1 MGGNF
6 CPYYKDK
13 EVFEQFNQIITALG
27 GKPMSEEEFK
37 SRELRNQRS
46 GLDYSAMEAAYRM
59 WELNNGHSYDKAPNG
74 EDSIIFQSLLRKN
87 NNDVNAAI
95 RAKSAIYTKNFA
107 DKYGD
112 WLGLNNENEIATILK
127 KAKANGTFMKAPN
140 GKPTNL
146 TERQWL
152 QVRTKAFKEWFGD
165 WENDPENASKVI
177 DENGEPLVVYHGTL
191 GEFTIFDFNKL
202 GEVTGQGYYT
212 DHIIG
217 EKIPFDSSY
226 AFFFTDNKE
235 AAYSYK
241 NLAIYN
247 QNQFRSKVYWNLQS
261 IFEGDKYSFTEFE
274 GKDKEEQKNFIDNV
288 VSPFMGFDVRREANA
303 IIDGK
308 STLTEKQKKE
318 YAEKFKQTARKIEN
332 LTDARS
338 ISNKRNNLEREKKEL
353 KFILDNK
360 EAIING
366 TLLSPFQHYALSI
379 TTNYGNWDRGDVYLT
394 INYKDGKYEVLGLTH
409 KAGDWKQ
416 ITSDNFDAVVAEWQ
430 RGINGNEA
438 NLVKEEK
445 EGKYDSK
452 GNIME
457 VFLNIKNPLEHDYE
471 GSAFPDMYGKDRK
484 YPTAYIAA
492 RQMKKARSE
501 GRDGVI
507 YRNVRDPFLM
517 TSYGIL
523 GANQVKSATDNN
535 GEFSTEDD
543 RIRNSNIPLDQN
555 GEPALQSKAN
565 KTDYFGEKFDK
576 AFPESLFGKDV
587 NKRLMDGESVPS
599 NEILD
604 ILIQKNTIS
613 DANADLAQVLH
624 YYNIPVKFEAI
635 DEPGALMAFKI
646 EDGERYIAIDAY
658 KMTLVSKRYASD
670 AFLHEIVHHITED
683 TLYHPVTEEQK
694 EFKKLNH
701 DLWEFFNNLYPASQY
716 GRLNDFY
723 CLKDEYEF
731 AAEFMTNRSVREMLF
746 NYGKK
751 QYHEGNKSILSKI
764 VRFIKSAFR
773 ALFVKDPKIKELKE
787 YQKKFEDYIYNNKVF
802 NPGVPTSE
810 LLNEMIDKLD
820 YDTLNQEWLMD
831 EQKKLSRSHLHVIM
845 PEIETGEL
853 KQGIE
858 DGDKEAEREV
868 NKLAKSIVE
877 TLEKRLAAVLA
888 SNLSPQLKSSLSQ
901 EMQTQ
906 IQQFKSEQVSK
917 YRAII
922 TLLSQVAP
930 QITEDIQNIQR
941 LNKNNMLTSDTFYMY
956 NKHDYF
962 GAYDR
967 ILKDIEEALA
977 KDSVVRYL
985 SSTEQE
991 GTEDERME
999 DIKRFYNI
1007 TKKCQSKITSA
1018 ISIMNQ
1024 ILLRNV
1030 KRDLAIIANETNS
1043 PNMAAF
1049 VQQMDNYGVD
1059 IGWLSQTFG
1068 DASRSNNEELKALV
1082 YLVNKANNESDKLL
1096 NAKSTQLVK
1105 LQQALKN
1112 GESLQ
1117 DLYEKD
1123 NGYATGYL
1131 VRKYNYG
1138 KFYNDYN
1145 EFMNKLNLSL
1155 GLDPKNRIIP
1165 DDEEIRI
1172 QWQTKKNEWLDKH
1185 CDRKFTKEYYDN
1197 FIKLSQVTREAY
1209 DLIQNQIK
1217 VIKQKCYDEKTGYY
1231 DYDDLT
1237 KQEWDDLNDL
1247 YSQKRRLSSKYRA
1260 DGSEKAEGD
1269 DDYTIYKEL
1278 SQLRENL
1285 YSDNHAHVNREAWQK
1300 ARNKIIEKCG
1310 GLEEMKK
1317 GTDNKDFDWKRLRKW
1332 DSRNSKVTLKMNSE
1346 GNKPLLFEAID
1357 NELPVKA
1364 VYDVIDKNGKSDGGA
1379 KYDANKKTINEILAP
1394 CRNQYTGEVDPKLL
1408 TKGSKLKIQE
1418 LERENAQIAR
1428 AARKRNPQIRD
1439 AERLYAK
1446 IFDKYATRESTDTYK
1461 RQLRLVQKKAA
1472 ETNNEH
1478 LIDAFRA
1485 ATGSYKMLDSEIV
1498 IYRLHKWYNKI
1509 AVKDEYKDQFVDIT
1523 PGDGWLDK
1531 DDSKFINKDFDESEG
1546 MSMVPKKSLYDNSK
1560 AYAKVMNSKT
1570 LKALYDAVYQT
1581 IDEANQLQTVRN
1593 YYDSYM
1599 LPQITGSDFKAAK
1612 ATKWA
1617 EAWKYIKDNKNGSLW
1632 KRIIENPYTDT
1643 PKTTIVGAAIGA
1655 IGGGLLAGV
1664 AGATLGATI
1673 GAGVGFQKGLLG
1685 TKHLMQ
1691 QNEQDEVFG
1700 QALNNIFSKTDE
1712 FGNTLEINNPD
1723 FLESSGMRADGRQ
1736 LNMIPIYYTK
1746 KLDNPAQITSDLI
1759 GSVCQYYDKSVR
1771 FNKRSQIKDTCEAIV
1786 DHIGQRKYLNT
1797 AGSSFE
1803 GLKTATQ
1810 NQMDGKKRVSVVDD
1824 GRNSRTYQAAKKFL
1838 EMNLYDIRQDKGW
1851 GATMSKIGAAFRN
1864 LATIVNLG
1872 GNPVVA
1878 FTGFFTL
1885 VWNDMV
1891 NSVVGYKYGKG
1902 AFLTHPAKYIK
1913 SWLMEDETNMSAGKE
1928 VMKSIIRSFKGGTYI
1943 AKNLTN
1949 DVHQLLMEE
1958 YNIAGQLDIKGK
1970 NSNRNRWLEII
1981 SRHAIFGGLTLADYV
1996 SKGHVME
2003 SVLMSYKY
2011 IDGHFVTKTDVIINN
2026 MGKSESEIKAAIKQ
2040 YDKARSLRSIF
2051 KAKNFEL
2058 VVDDKYKD
2066 AYAEVENEIKNKIIR
2081 YGAAADG
2088 VPTATQKAAITTS
2101 FIGSCILMHRQ
2112 YLPMMIQERFQ
2123 KGQYNLD
2130 TQEYELGVFRAVG
2143 SLLLAPLIDARKI
2156 AGGSIVTAP
2165 FNKKFWKTLGK
2176 EYKHE
2181 FKSLLNPY
2189 SERDINGVPA
2199 YVYQQAV
2206 KQFVVEIAMYNLL
2219 LSPLVGFICSKADE
2233 DDKKDELLLQ
2243 FAAFLLRRLQWEA
2256 FTPYRA
2262 DDLRSNFRTVTAA
2275 QGLADKS
2282 EAFCNSL
2289 IRWYSPQGS
2298 LFNTFLGFEN
2308 SKTKQ
2313 YDPIVKKGAYK
2324 GWTKLERDAFKLFV
2338 PHHSAYE
2345 QINDARAKRIYYE
2358 NQIMQIEK

>member
-146 TERQWL
+146 TEKQWL

-165 WENDPENASKVI
+165 WEKVARSSKYRESNDIPNSITSATYQGVGVGPAEFDADMAPDGGKRIIVLGNKYIGEIPIFETKDKIKMGGAIGAATEIEEEYRGKGYGKKAHIALANIAKSEGKVLYSDSSNSDAEDALWKSLVKEGIAEVVSEKPKVGHWNHTTYRIINDALPQADDIDSGDRDVSKVV
-177 DENGEPLVVYHGTL
+177 DENGEPLVVYH
-191 GEFTIFDFNKL
+191 
-202 GEVTGQGYYT
+202 
-212 DHIIG
+212 H
-217 EKIPFDSSY
+217 
-226 AFFFTDNKE
+226 TDN
-235 AAYSYK
+235 S
-241 NLAIYN
+241 NLA
-247 QNQFRSKVYWNLQS
+247 
-261 IFEGDKYSFTEFE
+261 EFSTDFDNYFA
-274 GKDKEEQKNFIDNV
+274 KD
-288 VSPFMGFDVRREANA
+288 G
-303 IIDGK
+303 G
-308 STLTEKQKKE
+308 T
-318 YAEKFKQTARKIEN
+318 
-332 LTDARS
+332 
-338 ISNKRNNLEREKKEL
+338 
-353 KFILDNK
+353 K
-360 EAIING
+360 EAIFFDENKTG
-366 TLLSPFQHYALSI
+366 TL
-379 TTNYGNWDRGDVYLT
+379 NR
-394 INYKDGKYEVLGLTH
+394 
-409 KAGDWKQ
+409 
-416 ITSDNFDAVVAEWQ
+416 
-430 RGINGNEA
+430 
-438 NLVKEEK
+438 
-445 EGKYDSK
+445 KYD
-452 GNIME
+452 IP
-457 VFLNIKNPLEHDYE
+457 VFLNIKDLHEYNETKEQLHQRGTTYRQVVNESAAENNTDGGVHMKDFDDNKMEHQSIWIVHNP
-471 GSAFPDMYGKDRK
+471 
-484 YPTAYIAA
+484 
-492 RQMKKARSE
+492 
-501 GRDGVI
+501 
-507 YRNVRDPFLM
+507 
-517 TSYGIL
+517 
-523 GANQVKSATDNN
+523 NQIKSATDNN

-555 GEPALQSKAN
+555 GEPALQSAN

-604 ILIQKNTIS
+604 ILIQKNTMS
-613 DANADLAQVLH
+613 DANVDLAQVLH

-853 KQGIE
+853 RQGIE

-1105 LQQALKN
+1105 LQQALKK

-1231 DYDDLT
+1231 DYDNLT

-1317 GTDNKDFDWKRLRKW
+1317 GTDNKNFDWKRLRKW

-1346 GNKPLLFEAID
+1346 GNKPLLFEVID

-1461 RQLRLVQKKAA
+1461 RQLKLVQKKAA

-1617 EAWKYIKDNKNGSLW
+1617 EAWRYIKDNKNGSLW

-1851 GATMSKIGAAFRN
+1851 GATMSKIGAAFRE

-1872 GNPVVA
+1872 GNPIVA
-1878 FTGFFTL
+1878 LTGFFTL

-1913 SWLMEDETNMSAGKE
+1913 SWLMEDETNMSAGRE

-1981 SRHAIFGGLTLADYV
+1981 SRHAIFGGLTLADYL

-2051 KAKNFEL
+2051 KAKDFEL
-2058 VVDDKYKD
+2058 VVDDEYKD

-2165 FNKKFWKTLGK
+2165 FDKKFWKTLGK

-2199 YVYQQAV
+2199 YVYQQAI

-2219 LSPLVGFICSKADE
+2219 LTPLVGYICRKADE
-2233 DDKKDELLLQ
+2233 DDNKDELLLQ
-2243 FAAFLLRRLQWEA
+2243 FTAFLLRRLQWEA

-2275 QGLADKS
+2275 QGLADKG

-2313 YDPIVKKGAYK
+2313 YDPIVQKGAYK
-2324 GWTKLERDAFKLFV
+2324 GWNKLERDAFKLFV

-2358 NQIMQIEK
+2358 NQIMQLEK

>member
-27 GKPMSEEEFK
+27 GKPMSKEEFK

-46 GLDYSAMEAAYRM
+46 GLDYSAMEAAYKM

-127 KAKANGTFMKAPN
+127 EAKADGTFMKAPN

-146 TERQWL
+146 NEKQWL
-152 QVRTKAFKEWFGD
+152 QVRTKAFKKWFGD
-165 WENDPENASKVI
+165 WENDPKNASKVV
-177 DENGEPLVVYHGTL
+177 DENGEPLVVYH
-191 GEFTIFDFNKL
+191 
-202 GEVTGQGYYT
+202 
-212 DHIIG
+212 H
-217 EKIPFDSSY
+217 
-226 AFFFTDNKE
+226 TDN
-235 AAYSYK
+235 S
-241 NLAIYN
+241 
-247 QNQFRSKVYWNLQS
+247 
-261 IFEGDKYSFTEFE
+261 
-274 GKDKEEQKNFIDNV
+274 
-288 VSPFMGFDVRREANA
+288 
-303 IIDGK
+303 
-308 STLTEKQKKE
+308 
-318 YAEKFKQTARKIEN
+318 N
-332 LTDARS
+332 LT
-338 ISNKRNNLEREKKEL
+338 
-353 KFILDNK
+353 KFSTDFDNYFAKDGGTK
-360 EAIING
+360 EAIFFDENKTG
-366 TLLSPFQHYALSI
+366 TL
-379 TTNYGNWDRGDVYLT
+379 NR
-394 INYKDGKYEVLGLTH
+394 
-409 KAGDWKQ
+409 
-416 ITSDNFDAVVAEWQ
+416 
-430 RGINGNEA
+430 
-438 NLVKEEK
+438 
-445 EGKYDSK
+445 KYD
-452 GNIME
+452 IP
-457 VFLNIKNPLEHDYE
+457 VFLNIKDLHEYNETKEQLHQRGTTYRQIVNESAAENNTDGGVHMKDFDDNKMEHQ
-471 GSAFPDMYGKDRK
+471 S
-484 YPTAYIAA
+484 IWIVHN
-492 RQMKKARSE
+492 S
-501 GRDGVI
+501 
-507 YRNVRDPFLM
+507 
-517 TSYGIL
+517 
-523 GANQVKSATDNN
+523 NQIKSATDNN
-535 GEFSTEDD
+535 GMFSTEDD
-543 RIRNSNIPLDQN
+543 HIRHSIMPLDQN
-555 GEPALQSKAN
+555 GEPALQSNAN
-565 KTDYFGEKFDK
+565 EIDYFGEKFNK

-613 DANADLAQVLH
+613 DANVDLAQVLH

-683 TLYHPVTEEQK
+683 TLYNPVTEEQK

-787 YQKKFEDYIYNNKVF
+787 YQKRFEDYIYNNKVF

-853 KQGIE
+853 RQGIE

-1030 KRDLAIIANETNS
+1030 KRDLAVIANETNS

-1105 LQQALKN
+1105 LQQALKK

-1165 DDEEIRI
+1165 DDEKIRI

-1317 GTDNKDFDWKRLRKW
+1317 GTDNENFDWKRLRKW

-1364 VYDVIDKNGKSDGGA
+1364 VYDVIDENGKSDGGA

-1461 RQLRLVQKKAA
+1461 RQLKLVQRKAA
-1472 ETNNEH
+1472 ETNNEY

-1509 AVKDEYKDQFVDIT
+1509 SVKDEYKDRFVDIT

-1599 LPQITGSDFKAAK
+1599 LPQITGSDFKAIK
-1612 ATKWA
+1612 STKWA

-1643 PKTTIVGAAIGA
+1643 PKTTIIGATIGA

-1685 TKHLMQ
+1685 TKHLTQ

-1759 GSVCQYYDKSVR
+1759 GSVCQYYNKSVR

-1797 AGSSFE
+1797 AGSSLG
-1803 GLKTATQ
+1803 GLKTAAQ
-1810 NQMDGKKRVSVVDD
+1810 NQMDGKERVSVVDD

-1891 NSVVGYKYGKG
+1891 NAVVGYKYGKG

-1958 YNIAGQLDIKGK
+1958 YNIAGQLDIKAK

-2011 IDGHFVTKTDVIINN
+2011 IDGHFVTKTDIIINN
-2026 MGKSESEIKAAIKQ
+2026 MGKSKSEIKAAMKQ

-2051 KAKNFEL
+2051 KAEDFEL
-2058 VVDDKYKD
+2058 VVDDKYKV

-2165 FNKKFWKTLGK
+2165 FDKKFWKTLGK

-2181 FKSLLNPY
+2181 FKSLMNPY

-2219 LSPLVGFICSKADE
+2219 LSPLVGFICRKADE
-2233 DDKKDELLLQ
+2233 DDNKDELLLQ

-2313 YDPIVKKGAYK
+2313 YDPIVQKGAYK
-2324 GWTKLERDAFKLFV
+2324 GWNKLERDAFKLFV

-2358 NQIMQIEK
+2358 NQIMQLEK